1 MTYCALDRNGLGLR
15 PGAYAGCV
23 ASSLFR
29 LHAVLFFSSSC
40 FNVFFLFS
48 RQLFCHVS
56 PLFTPRLDT

>member
-23 ASSLFR
+23 ATSLFR

-40 FNVFFLFS
+40 FNVLFFYF
-48 RQLFCHVS
+48 HVNYS
-56 PLFTPRLDT
+56 AMLVLCLHLG